1 MERLWPGERPRGWI
15 DGTGFCSYFVPVMI
29 ETLGEAYSLG
39 VRVTMRCAWGK
50 RAGLKTIR
58 ECQYTKELELEFGD
72 LHARGGVPVVRA
84 RRPPEMPALWIAQG
98 GVDLFVSGQ

>member
-1 MERLWPGERPRGWI
+1 MVRKRQLATPSRKAGGWS
-15 DGTGFCSYFVPVMI
+15 GFGPEKGREGGLTGARILFLFCSVMI

-58 ECQYTKELELEFGD
+58 ECQYTKELELE
-72 LHARGGVPVVRA
+72 
-84 RRPPEMPALWIAQG
+84 W
-98 GVDLFVSGQ
+98 